1 MNKKKVLHIII
12 LVVSFITGCKSAPY
26 MDGFSPEDLKLELEI
41 FGNKNSLEGKITCK
55 NISNKRLRLPKF
67 YLTFNDFNTQKMK
80 NNWLSIHDEKGF
92 QVEYHGDYHDP
103 FFKSLK
109 SDVVTLKPQDTYE
122 INIYNI
128 EMNYEIVPSTMLF
141 ITYLGPLGE
150 SNEVK
155 YLVR

>member
-1 MNKKKVLHIII
+1 MVII
-12 LVVSFITGCKSAPY
+12 
-26 MDGFSPEDLKLELEI
+26 M
-41 FGNKNSLEGKITCK
+41 
-55 NISNKRLRLPKF
+55 
-67 YLTFNDFNTQKMK
+67 TF
-80 NNWLSIHDEKGF
+80 
-92 QVEYHGDYHDP
+92 

-109 SDVVTLKPQDTYE
+109 SDVVTLRPQDTYE